1 MRSAEEGARRVRN
14 SCTWQHAPATHGS
27 KHLAPRRRASGTSQ
41 SGLKVASQGLSRQE
55 VAGWCAPLSPASRKA
70 LFTESKC
77 NAIPGRIVSCRVTTP
92 RRQQRKQACREGHN
106 EAVGHHYCACAR
118 KRAARRA
125 KGARLC
131 LSQAEI
137 QENLR
142 PGSITTGSQQFC
154 ARGGLRH
161 GAVSTPWGQEQS
173 LITTIMII
181 PTRCPAFLPRSPML
195 AGFRRSSSVI
205 GRTAGTSPAFPQ
217 ARPRRRAPPRR
228 GPPPCQC

>member
-1 MRSAEEGARRVRN
+1 MCIRDSYCPWSYR
-14 SCTWQHAPATHGS
+14 
-27 KHLAPRRRASGTSQ
+27 
-41 SGLKVASQGLSRQE
+41 
-55 VAGWCAPLSPASRKA
+55 
-70 LFTESKC
+70 F
-77 NAIPGRIVSCRVTTP
+77 VSCHHAEAS
-92 RRQQRKQACREGHN
+92 QQRKQACREGHN

-137 QENLR
+137 QRENLR

-217 ARPRRRAPPRR
+217 ALSLIHISEPTRPY
-228 GPPPCQC
+228 

>member
-137 QENLR
+137 QHRKLATREH
-142 PGSITTGSQQFC
+142 PTGSQQFC
-154 ARGGLRH
+154 ALEAAYVTARFHTMGPGTIPHYDDHDHPDALSCFPS
-161 GAVSTPWGQEQS
+161 AV
-173 LITTIMII
+173 
-181 PTRCPAFLPRSPML
+181 AN
-195 AGFRRSSSVI
+195 AGRFPEELFGDWKNGRNVSCFSSS
-205 GRTAGTSPAFPQ
+205 ASPP
-217 ARPRRRAPPRR
+217 
-228 GPPPCQC
+228 